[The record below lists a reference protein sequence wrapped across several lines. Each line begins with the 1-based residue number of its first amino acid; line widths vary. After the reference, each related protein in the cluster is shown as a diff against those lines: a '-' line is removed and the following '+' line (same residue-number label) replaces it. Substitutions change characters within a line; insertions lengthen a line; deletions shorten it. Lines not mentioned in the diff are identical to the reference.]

1 MISSRSHIYTIKL
14 TLEAESAHAIHTG
27 FGDTTHDS
35 LVVRDANGLPA
46 LPASSIAGV
55 LRSAYQKQFGEDATQ
70 KLFGFAKGEEGQSS
84 WLNIGWG
91 LVHNSQNIAQ
101 EGLLDDVALQDEV
114 LKHLLNTKP
123 IVRQRVKLND
133 KGATVNTGKFDVT
146 LIPAGTRYSTQVH
159 YWCDG
164 SDESKVLWQN
174 LLALLQ
180 MPLRLGQG
188 TRNGYGLFR
197 IHSLNQA
204 HWDLKNPE
212 DAQKYRNRSRVR
224 ANLLGLE
231 TAKNDTALNIIQA
244 KLSLQ
249 AESFWRIGGGELYLK
264 QAQLKDNSRA
274 PDLLPMHEV
283 KINWNNGK
291 ATLSEQFYLLPAS
304 AIKGALRHRIAYHYN
319 CLTGSFIEDGNCV
332 ETDENK
338 AVKALFGYAK
348 DEDEQGQAGIIAIKD
363 VFLVPNKE
371 KLQTVIHN
379 KIDRFTSGVI
389 HGALFSEANLYQSKI
404 DVVIDVIDNQ
414 RLLDSNIKKA
424 LEMTLDDLAQGWLPL
439 GASGSRGL
447 GVFLDTQN
455 QGGVWSDDKKWIQ
468 GEA

>member
-1 MISSRSHIYTIKL
+1 MISARSQFYTIKL

-55 LRSAYQKQFGEDATQ
+55 LRSAYQKQFGEEAT
-70 KLFGFAKGEEGQSS
+70 KALFGYAKGEEGQSS

-91 LVHNSQNIAQ
+91 LVHNSQNIAK
-101 EGLLDDVALQDEV
+101 EGLLDEIALQDK
-114 LKHLLNTKP
+114 LLQYLLNTKP

-133 KGATVNTGKFDVT
+133 KGATDNTGKFYVT
-146 LIPAGTRYSTQVH
+146 LIPAGTRYSTELH

-164 SDESKVLWQN
+164 SDTSKALWKN

-188 TRNGYGLFR
+188 TRNGYGLFK
-197 IHSLNQA
+197 IQSLKQA
-204 HWDLKNPE
+204 HWDLTNPK
-212 DAQKYRNRSRVR
+212 DAESYRHRARTR
-224 ANLLGLE
+224 ANTVGL
-231 TAKNDTALNIIQA
+231 DTVKHDTTLDYTQA

-264 QAQLKDNSRA
+264 QLKQNDRA
-274 PDLLPMHEV
+274 PDLLPMHET
-283 KINWNNGK
+283 KINWDNNQ
-291 ATLSEQFYLLPAS
+291 ATLSEQFYLLPPS

-319 CLTGSFIEDGNCV
+319 CLTGCFIEDGNCV
-332 ETDENK
+332 ATDENQ
-338 AVKALFGYAK
+338 AVKVLFGYAK
-348 DEDEQGQAGIIAIKD
+348 DEDGQGQAGIIAIKD
-363 VFLVPNKE
+363 VYLVPNKE
-371 KLQTVIHN
+371 KLQTVMHN

-389 HGALFSEANLYQSKI
+389 HGALFSEENLYQSKI

-414 RLLDSNIKKA
+414 RSLDANIKKA
-424 LEMTLDDLAQGWLPL
+424 LEMTLDDLTQGWLSL
-439 GASGSRGL
+439 GAYGSRGL
-447 GVFLDTQN
+447 GVFLDTQE
-455 QGGVWSDDKKWIQ
+455 QGVIWSDNNKWIQ

>member
-1 MISSRSHIYTIKL
+1 MISVRSQIYMIKL
-14 TLEAESAHAIHTG
+14 TLEAQSAHAIHTG

-55 LRSAYQKQFGEDATQ
+55 LRSAYQKQFGKDETE
-70 KLFGFAKGEEGQSS
+70 KLFGFAKGEQGQSS

-101 EGLLDDVALQDEV
+101 EGLLDDTDLQDK
-114 LKHLLNTKP
+114 LLQHLLNVKP

-133 KGATVNTGKFDVT
+133 KGTTANTGKFDIT
-146 LIPAGTRYSTQVH
+146 LIPAGTRYSTQLH

-164 SDESKVLWQN
+164 SDHSRTLWQN

-188 TRNGYGLFR
+188 TRNGYGLFKVQ
-197 IHSLNQA
+197 SLTQV
-204 HWDLKNPE
+204 HWDLKNPV
-212 DAQKYRNRSRVR
+212 DAQKYRNRSRGR
-224 ANLLGLE
+224 ANQTGFE
-231 TAKNDTALNIIQA
+231 IVKNDTVLNTTQA

-264 QAQLKDNSRA
+264 QLKDNDRA
-274 PDLLPMHEV
+274 PDLLPMHES
-283 KINWNNGK
+283 KINWNNGE

-304 AIKGALRHRIAYHYN
+304 AIKGALRHRVAYHYN
-319 CLTGSFIEDGNCV
+319 CLTGAFIEDGNCV
-332 ETDENK
+332 ETDENE

-348 DEDEQGQAGIIAIKD
+348 DEKDEGQAGIIAIKD
-363 VFLVPNKE
+363 IFLVPNKE
-371 KLQTVIHN
+371 KLQTVMHN

-389 HGALFSEANLYQSKI
+389 HGALFSEANLYQSNI
-404 DVVIDVIDNQ
+404 DVLIEVVDNQ
-414 RLLDSNIKKA
+414 RSLDSNIKKA
-424 LEMTLDDLAQGWLPL
+424 LELTLDDLAQGWLPL
-439 GASGSRGL
+439 GAFGSRGL
-447 GVFLDTQN
+447 GVFLDTQE
-455 QGGVWSDDKKWIQ
+455 QGVVWSDDKKWIQ